1 MYTCLTRY
9 IPNGICGKTVMISTK
24 RKNTKMNI
32 PRTKAFLAIVATL
45 GALAALVAIGT
56 VPAYAD
62 PSESHGTCRIGDGSD
77 NGAFG
82 CAGNVGGFIVTP
94 QGKCIDQNTPFSQ
107 FTCLP

>member
-1 MYTCLTRY
+1 MTLA
-9 IPNGICGKTVMISTK
+9 
-24 RKNTKMNI
+24 
-32 PRTKAFLAIVATL
+32 RTKAILAIVTTL
-45 GALAALVAIGT
+45 GALAALAAIGT

-62 PSESHGTCRIGDGSD
+62 PSEPHGTCGIGDGSG

-107 FTCLP
+107 FSC